1 MLIYI
6 WAQDEQGLVGKDNTL
21 PWRLP
26 NDLKFF
32 KEVTMGQTMLMGR
45 KTFEGMGSRLLPG
58 RQTILLTRSNDYE
71 VPGAEVVTDID
82 AIIEDSKHEDIYVCG
97 GAEVYRLLKDHV
109 ELLYC
114 TRIHHTFE
122 GDTYFPTDFPWGD
135 FIKVKSLEGE
145 MDEKNLYPHT
155 FEIYER
161 KEGSYDHHGMMS
173 LEGRRKKSISM
184 QYVHLNRASEI
195 IIKCFQ
201 LQRMSLRPWN

>member
-26 NDLKFF
+26 NDWKFF
-32 KEVTMGQTMLMGR
+32 KEVTMGQT
-45 KTFEGMGSRLLPG
+45 
-58 RQTILLTRSNDYE
+58 ILLTRSDDYE
-71 VPGAEVVTDID
+71 VPGAEVVTDVKEIVED
-82 AIIEDSKHEDIYVCG
+82 AKHEDIYVCG

-122 GDTYFPTDFPWGD
+122 GNTYFPTDFPWGD
-135 FIKVKSLEGE
+135 FVKVKSLEGE
-145 MDEKNLYPHT
+145 VDEKNVYPHT

-161 KEGSYDHHGMMS
+161 KEDT
-173 LEGRRKKSISM
+173 L
-184 QYVHLNRASEI
+184 
-195 IIKCFQ
+195 
-201 LQRMSLRPWN
+201 

>member
-1 MLIYI
+1 
-6 WAQDEQGLVGKDNTL
+6 
-21 PWRLP
+21 
-26 NDLKFF
+26 
-32 KEVTMGQTMLMGR
+32 
-45 KTFEGMGSRLLPG
+45 MGSRLLPG

-135 FIKVKSLEGE
+135 FIKVKSHEGE
-145 MDEKNLYPHT
+145 VDEKNVYPHT

-161 KEGSYDHHGMMS
+161 KEET
-173 LEGRRKKSISM
+173 L
-184 QYVHLNRASEI
+184 
-195 IIKCFQ
+195 
-201 LQRMSLRPWN
+201 

>member
-26 NDLKFF
+26 NDWKFF
-32 KEVTMGQTMLMGR
+32 KEVTMGQTILMGR

-71 VPGAEVVTDID
+71 VPGAEVVTDVKD
-82 AIIEDSKHEDIYVCG
+82 IIEDAKHEDIYVWWCRSLPSSKRPCG
-97 GAEVYRLLKDHV
+97 TV
-109 ELLYC
+109 YC

-135 FIKVKSLEGE
+135 FIKVKSHEGE
-145 MDEKNLYPHT
+145 VDEKNVYPHT

-161 KEGSYDHHGMMS
+161 KRGN
-173 LEGRRKKSISM
+173 SM
-184 QYVHLNRASEI
+184 TTWHDVIGGEKGERIFPCSTCL
-195 IIKCFQ
+195 
-201 LQRMSLRPWN
+201 

>member
-26 NDLKFF
+26 NDWKFF
-32 KEVTMGQTMLMGR
+32 KEVTMGQT
-45 KTFEGMGSRLLPG
+45 
-58 RQTILLTRSNDYE
+58 ILLTRSDDYE
-71 VPGAEVVTDID
+71 VPGAEVVTEID
-82 AIIEDSKHEDIYVCG
+82 DIIEDAKHEDIYVCG

-145 MDEKNLYPHT
+145 VDEKNVYPHT

-161 KEGSYDHHGMMS
+161 KEET
-173 LEGRRKKSISM
+173 L
-184 QYVHLNRASEI
+184 
-195 IIKCFQ
+195 
-201 LQRMSLRPWN
+201 

>member
-26 NDLKFF
+26 NDWKFF
-32 KEVTMGQTMLMGR
+32 KEVTMGQT
-45 KTFEGMGSRLLPG
+45 
-58 RQTILLTRSNDYE
+58 ILLTRSDDYE
-71 VPGAEVVTDID
+71 VPGAEVVTEID
-82 AIIEDSKHEDIYVCG
+82 DIIEDAKHEDIYVCG

-122 GDTYFPTDFPWGD
+122 GDTYFSTDFPWGD

-145 MDEKNLYPHT
+145 VDEKNVYPHT

-161 KEGSYDHHGMMS
+161 KEET
-173 LEGRRKKSISM
+173 L
-184 QYVHLNRASEI
+184 
-195 IIKCFQ
+195 
-201 LQRMSLRPWN
+201 